1 VSILNWSLIEH
12 LRDSHHTKNLA
23 MEHMFFESWDSI
35 IRSFVITIL
44 AYIIL
49 IFMLR
54 VSGKRTLSKMNA
66 FDFVITIAL
75 GSCMATV
82 ALNKSVPLADG
93 ALVFFLLIMLQY
105 VITWLSVRIDN
116 VKKIITCTPTLLLY
130 KGEMLKE
137 VMKKERVTIEEIDV
151 VARKNGFTDLKE
163 IDAIILETTGDLNV
177 IASMRDD
184 KQTMKDLSNFPGITN
199 KV

>member
-1 VSILNWSLIEH
+1 
-12 LRDSHHTKNLA
+12 
-23 MEHMFFESWDSI
+23 MQHMFFESWDSI
-35 IRSFVITIL
+35 VRSFVITIL

-105 VITWLSVRIDN
+105 IITWLSVRIDK

-130 KGEMLKE
+130 KGEMLKD
-137 VMKKERVTIEEIDV
+137 VMKKERVTIEEMYLA
-151 VARKNGFTDLKE
+151 ARKKGYTNLKD
-163 IDAIILETTGDLNV
+163 IDAIILETTGDLDV
-177 IASMRDD
+177 IASMNSGD
-184 KQTMKDLSNFPGITN
+184 KQTLEDLSNFPGITN

>member
-1 VSILNWSLIEH
+1 
-12 LRDSHHTKNLA
+12 
-23 MEHMFFESWDSI
+23 MFFESWDSI

-49 IFMLR
+49 VFMLR

-66 FDFVITIAL
+66 FDFVITVAL

-82 ALNKSVPLADG
+82 ALNKNVPLADG

-105 VITWLSVRIDN
+105 IITWLSVRIDK

-137 VMKKERVTIEEIDV
+137 VMEKERVTIEEMYV
-151 VARKNGFTDLKE
+151 AARKKGFTSLKD
-163 IDAIILETTGDLNV
+163 IDAIVLETTGDLDV
-177 IASMRDD
+177 VSSMNSEDT
-184 KQTMKDLSNFPGITN
+184 QTLKDLSNFPGITN

>member
-1 VSILNWSLIEH
+1 
-12 LRDSHHTKNLA
+12 
-23 MEHMFFESWDSI
+23 MFFESWDSI

-105 VITWLSVRIDN
+105 IITWLSVRIDK

-130 KGEMLKE
+130 NGEMLKE
-137 VMKKERVTIEEIDV
+137 VMKKERVTIEEMYV
-151 VARKNGFTDLKE
+151 AARKKGFTTLKD

-177 IASMRDD
+177 IASMKED